1 MARTYFPTRN
11 DNGVRDLSETVTL
24 GGYLY
29 TDYRA
34 PAEPAAKGAMNPV
47 TLGLDL
53 GAIVSDAQ
61 YLARA
66 RAGQFQMYSGGAPN
80 PGTPVPAGYSQ
91 NAPFINSDGSQWE
104 YSAAQGRWVNVG
116 TPYNLSSSAPS
127 VSSQSTP
134 TPQVRVN
141 AVPQS
146 NAVLVTSGG
155 GTASPGFSSSGLQV
169 QPTPAAGS
177 TVNVTGAPSLTDQVA
192 QWLSGS
198 TPVFSYNVPNA
209 LLAGGFAIAVAMML
223 GGNSGRRR

>member
-1 MARTYFPTRN
+1 MGRTYFPTRN
-11 DNGVRDLSETVTL
+11 DNGVRDLSQVVTL

-29 TDYRA
+29 TDYRG
-34 PAEPAAKGAMNPV
+34 PAEPAPKGAMNPV

-66 RAGQFQMYSGGAPN
+66 RAGQFQIYSGGPMPPPPPGVN
-80 PGTPVPAGYSQ
+80 PGTPVPAGYSR

-104 YSAAQGRWVNVG
+104 YSAAQGRWINVG
-116 TPYNLSSSAPS
+116 TPFNLSSSAPS

-134 TPQVRVN
+134 TPQVQ
-141 AVPQS
+141 VPPS
-146 NAVLVTSGG
+146 LPPSAVLVTSGG
-155 GTASPGFSSSGLQV
+155 GTASPATSPS
-169 QPTPAAGS
+169 GS

-192 QWLSGS
+192 QWLSGT

-223 GGNSGRRR
+223 GGGGTRRR

>member
-1 MARTYFPTRN
+1 MGRTYFPTRN
-11 DNGVRDLSETVTL
+11 DNGVRDLSQMTTL

-29 TDYRA
+29 TDYRG
-34 PAEPAAKGAMNPV
+34 PAEPAPKGAMNPV

-53 GAIVSDAQ
+53 GAIVSDRMA
-61 YLARA
+61 LSRL
-66 RAGQFQMYSGGAPN
+66 RPGQFQMYSGQPN
-80 PGTPVPAGYSQ
+80 PGTPVPPGYSQ

-134 TPQVRVN
+134 TPQVQ
-141 AVPQS
+141 VPPS
-146 NAVLVTSGG
+146 LAPSAVLVTSGG
-155 GTASPGFSSSGLQV
+155 GTASPATAPV
-169 QPTPAAGS
+169 GS

-223 GGNSGRRR
+223 GGGGPRRR